1 MCYTCIGLLLYLHC
15 LWQNFYSSDINMRWL
30 KLGYAALK
38 PDWISRVS
46 NWTFTLHLNYTMGS
60 LSALEDV
67 EETLTSS
74 LFSSI
79 SPSSSKRGS
88 SSSVAALLNVGLSA
102 CWRGKDSVCLWS
114 KISRHNIQQIKN
126 WLRDKLHNIC
136 TAQTY
141 PGSRLLDVH
150 FSKKLVAHDTAGSS
164 KLLILTKVITTL

>member
-1 MCYTCIGLLLYLHC
+1 
-15 LWQNFYSSDINMRWL
+15 MRWL

-79 SPSSSKRGS
+79 SSSSSSKRGA

-114 KISRHNIQQIKN
+114 KISRHNIKQIKN